1 MYGERNQYSSCL
13 GERVVRTDWKKGYG
27 VPSGMME
34 DALYLDRGLGF
45 LNVGSLQ
52 NSTNGTLKICATYSM

>member
-1 MYGERNQYSSCL
+1 MVKEIKTVVAGERGSSGL
-13 GERVVRTDWKKGYG
+13 TGKRAMG